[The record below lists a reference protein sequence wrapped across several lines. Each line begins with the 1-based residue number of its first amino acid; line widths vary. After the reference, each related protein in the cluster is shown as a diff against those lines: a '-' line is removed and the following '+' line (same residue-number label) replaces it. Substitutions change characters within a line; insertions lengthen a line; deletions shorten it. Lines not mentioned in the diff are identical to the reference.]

1 MLAIGLDSRG
11 VSQNKA
17 NKKPILKSPRHTH
30 TFLTYVNNNKKNPK
44 PLASRSSGETCK
56 SRLCMKVIGDISSII
71 ESRVG
76 DCEGYKIAVSP
87 ASTEHFFFLFGSD
100 PKD

>member
-1 MLAIGLDSRG
+1 
-11 VSQNKA
+11 
-17 NKKPILKSPRHTH
+17 
-30 TFLTYVNNNKKNPK
+30 
-44 PLASRSSGETCK
+44 
-56 SRLCMKVIGDISSII
+56 MKVIGDISSII